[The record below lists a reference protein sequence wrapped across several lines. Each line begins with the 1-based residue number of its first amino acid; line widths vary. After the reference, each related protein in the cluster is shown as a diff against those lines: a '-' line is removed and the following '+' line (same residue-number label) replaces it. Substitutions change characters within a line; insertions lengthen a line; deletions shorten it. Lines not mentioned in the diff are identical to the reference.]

1 MSEESKPSPSKKRQ
15 RTFNVDDSPPP
26 AFSSVNTDSTDTNG
40 ARRPRSNWTQEEDE
54 ALFKAVSEVMQGKW
68 KEVCSKSPLLES
80 RGTGMVA
87 QRFKTKLRYFTGG
100 VAGGKK

>member
-1 MSEESKPSPSKKRQ
+1 MSEESKPSSSKKRQ
-15 RTFNVDDSPPP
+15 RTSSVDDSSPPT
-26 AFSSVNTDSTDTNG
+26 FSSVNTDPADTNG
-40 ARRPRSNWTQEEDE
+40 SRRPRSNWTQEEDE
-54 ALFKAVSEVMQGKW
+54 ALFKAISEVMQGKW

-100 VAGGKK
+100 AA